1 MKISSILLVLL
12 LSSFLLLL
20 PTAKPV
26 EEIELFPLQLKTVVI
41 NIQSAEVTITTS
53 TPGNIEMTIFFLN
66 PKTNSSESFEDTQQ
80 FTSSRTV
87 EFDQRGHYQFSF
99 LSGFITKL
107 EISFEGLPIT
117 TLVLVSSLLVVWGIF
132 YVAQRIIGPDIQ

>member
-1 MKISSILLVLL
+1 
-12 LSSFLLLL
+12 
-20 PTAKPV
+20 
-26 EEIELFPLQLKTVVI
+26 
-41 NIQSAEVTITTS
+41 
-53 TPGNIEMTIFFLN
+53 
-66 PKTNSSESFEDTQQ
+66 
-80 FTSSRTV
+80 TSSRTV

>member
-132 YVAQRIIGPDIQ
+132 YVAQRIISPDIQ

>member
-1 MKISSILLVLL
+1 MKISNILLVLL
-12 LSSFLLLL
+12 LTSFLLLL

-41 NIQSAEVTITTS
+41 NIQSAEVTISTS
-53 TPGNIEMTIFFLN
+53 TLANINMSIFFFN
-66 PKTNSSESFEDTQQ
+66 PKTNSSEIYEDTQV
-80 FTSSRTV
+80 FTSSKTV

-99 LSGFITKL
+99 LSGFITTL

-132 YVAQRIIGPDIQ
+132 YVAQRIISPDIQ